1 MTLGPDR
8 SPQRWNRFARG
19 VITSG
24 GLLLI
29 AAVLMILV
37 FIAREALPLFGKPRV
52 DAAAVAIPPAA
63 ARALGAGLDDE
74 RRIGYEI
81 QPQGTVFFRIA
92 DGETLLTRP
101 HPFAAAPATC
111 ADIDSRRGLIV
122 LGSADGRAAVGSV
135 DFDVRWNGAERS
147 VVPSLR
153 WRGIAVVDSAGGA
166 VQQVCGDRDSDG
178 RIAMLAVLATKQL
191 RYALLDE
198 MGAQTALVDLSTE
211 LHGTAPTSVLV
222 SQHAFLA
229 AAGTADGTLYLW
241 QTQDS
246 AAPQLEDH
254 VRVSPAGVTALRLLL
269 GDQTLVVGTAQGQ
282 VSTWLRRRY
291 VVAKNEGAKS
301 VKFADQVLDPG
312 QEATLPDRDYGRR
325 FGHIPDLRFRTAGQ
339 PWTHISD
346 FDAHTAP
353 VAGIAAA
360 PRGRS
365 FATLDAQGA
374 VFLRHSTTGRTLLK
388 AGVEG
393 ADPRSLVFAPRGAGM
408 ALVSDANRLNV
419 WAIDNPHPEASAGAL
434 FGKTWYEG
442 YSEPK
447 FVWQSTGGSD
457 EFEPKLALVPLLV
470 GTLKGT
476 FYALLFS
483 VPVAVFA
490 ALYLSQMA
498 SPGLRAVIK
507 PVIELM
513 AAMPSVVVGFLAAL
527 WLAPLLETHLCQT
540 AGGILGL
547 PLGLAVAVAA
557 WYALP
562 QRTRQKARPGFELA
576 FLIPFLVLGA
586 WLGAHIGGPLE
597 AQWFGGDLKQWL
609 FDHQGI
615 TYDQRNCIVVGIAL
629 GFAVVPIIFT
639 ISEDAMSA
647 VPPSLTTA
655 ALALGASRWQSA
667 LHIVLPAASP
677 GIFAAVMLG
686 LGRAIGETMIV
697 LMATGNT
704 PILDFSIFNGMRTM
718 SAGIAVEIPEAPH
731 GGTLYRVL
739 FLTGFLLFLFTFVL
753 NTTAD
758 VIGRRLRKRYGQ
770 F

>member
-1 MTLGPDR
+1 MPVRLNR
-8 SPQRWNRFARG
+8 SPQRWNRVARG

-29 AAVLMILV
+29 VAVLMILV
-37 FIAREALPLFGKPRV
+37 FIAREALPLFGKPRI
-52 DAAAVAIPPAA
+52 DTAAAVVPPTA
-63 ARALGAGLDDE
+63 ARALAAGIDDE
-74 RRIGYEI
+74 RRIGFEI
-81 QPQGTVFFRIA
+81 QPYGTVFFRIA

-101 HPFAAAPATC
+101 HPFAPAAATC
-111 ADIDSRRGLIV
+111 ADVDSRRGLIT
-122 LGSADGRAAVGSV
+122 LGSADGRVAVGSV
-135 DFDVRWNGAERS
+135 DFDVRWNGDERS
-147 VVPSLR
+147 VVPGLR
-153 WRGIAVVDSAGGA
+153 WRGIAVVDSGGA
-166 VQQVCGDRDSDG
+166 AVQRASGDRDSDG
-178 RIAMLAVLATKQL
+178 RVAVLAALVSKPL

-198 MGAQTALVDLSTE
+198 SGVQTALADLSADLRGVE
-211 LHGTAPTSVLV
+211 CASVLV
-222 SQHAFLA
+222 SQHAAIA

-241 QTQDS
+241 QLQD
-246 AAPQLEDH
+246 ATAPQLEDH
-254 VRVSPAGVTALRLLL
+254 VRVAPAGVTALRLLL
-269 GDQTLVVGTAQGQ
+269 GDQTLVVGTADGQ

-291 VVAKNEGAKS
+291 VVAKNESPKR
-301 VKFADQVLDPG
+301 VEFADQTLEPG

-339 PWTHISD
+339 PWTHIHD
-346 FDAHTAP
+346 FDAHAAP
-353 VAGIAAA
+353 VLDIAAM

-365 FATLDAQGA
+365 FATLDANGA
-374 VFLRHSTTGRTLLK
+374 VFLRHSTTARTLLK
-388 AGVEG
+388 ADSSGP
-393 ADPRSLVFAPRGAGM
+393 DPRSLGFAPRGNGM
-408 ALVSDANRLNV
+408 VLLSDANRMHV
-419 WAIDNPHPEASAGAL
+419 WVVENPHPEASIGAL

-457 EFEPKLALVPLLV
+457 EFEPKLAIVPLLV

-490 ALYLSQMA
+490 ALYLSQLA
-498 SPGLRAVIK
+498 SAGLRAVVK

-527 WLAPLLETHLCQT
+527 WLAPLLETHLGQT
-540 AGGILGL
+540 AGAILGL
-547 PLGLAVAVAA
+547 PLGLAAAVAV
-557 WYALP
+557 WYAVP
-562 QRTRQKARPGFELA
+562 QRIRQKTRPGVELA
-576 FLIPFLVLGA
+576 FLIPFLILGVWA
-586 WLGAHIGGPLE
+586 GAQIGGPIE
-597 AQWFGGDLKQWL
+597 AHWFHGDLKQWL

-615 TYDQRNCIVVGIAL
+615 TYDQRNCIVVGVAL

-758 VIGRRLRKRYGQ
+758 VIGRKLRKRYGQ